1 MDAGYLNQMPMCFPQ
16 RTNSFSRVSKTCTL
30 VDSRKQ
36 QVFFANS
43 ETFSLESL
51 KRGLWVDFKKK

>member
-1 MDAGYLNQMPMCFPQ
+1 MDAGYLKQMPMYFPQ
-16 RTNSFSRVSKTCTL
+16 RTNSFSGVSKTCTQ
-30 VDSRKQ
+30 VDSRIQ
-36 QVFFANS
+36 QVLFANS